1 MSRWQLYA
9 LLGTAFALGAL
20 AIRFMPEV
28 PTAVAQDDE
37 AVDAVDAVDAGD
49 AGDAGDPVDAGDAGD
64 AVDAVADTEAPAEE
78 EAVPAIVPSE
88 GGRLVCRLFLVDVG
102 DGDVLDTSDRTTEVG
117 QWVGQRLDQGM
128 SLHGVDFEVGQK
140 TTGYPQGYL
149 HVCVYPG

>member
-28 PTAVAQDDE
+28 PTAAAQDDE
-37 AVDAVDAVDAGD
+37 VEDIAQAE
-49 AGDAGDPVDAGDAGD
+49 
-64 AVDAVADTEAPAEE
+64 ADTEAPVQVEDEPAPI
-78 EAVPAIVPSE
+78 AVSSE
-88 GGRLVCRLFLVDVG
+88 GGRLVCRLFLSNVG
-102 DGDVLDTSDRTTEVG
+102 DSSVLDTSDRTTEVG
-117 QWVGQRLDQGM
+117 QWVGQQVDQGM

>member
-28 PTAVAQDDE
+28 PQAAAQDEGEPEVAADDGDTDVL
-37 AVDAVDAVDAGD
+37 AVEE
-49 AGDAGDPVDAGDAGD
+49 P
-64 AVDAVADTEAPAEE
+64 AP
-78 EAVPAIVPSE
+78 IVVSAE

-102 DGDVLDTSDRTTEVG
+102 DSDVLDTSDRTTEVG
-117 QWVGQRLDQGM
+117 QWVGDQVDQGM

-140 TTGYPQGYL
+140 TTGYPQGYV
-149 HVCVYPG
+149 HVCVYPS